1 MENTE
6 NRIGNAS
13 DLVNTNRA
21 LRDLQLQVHTLT
33 AAMQHLMQITK
44 PLLDMM
50 HEASQNR
57 IYTGKD

>member
-1 MENTE
+1 MNLAAQRSDSK
-6 NRIGNAS
+6 RIKE
-13 DLVNTNRA
+13 LEI
-21 LRDLQLQVHTLT
+21 QIHTLT
-33 AAMQHLMQITK
+33 AAVQHLMQVTK